1 MREQSAGAARLVDAH
16 CHIDLYDNPAGVVGE
31 AEAAGVYTIA
41 VTNAPSVFRHTA
53 ALVKD
58 CRYVRAAVGL
68 HPELVHSHGR
78 QVEKVPPLLKE
89 TRYVGEIG
97 LDYTTADQAV
107 RRAQRDVLG
116 KILTWCAEYKDKVL
130 TLHSRRAAADTVEA
144 VGPNYPG
151 GVILHWFSGSAAEL
165 ERAVGYGM
173 YFSVNPA
180 MVGSQKGQALISRM
194 PVERVITETDG
205 PFVKHGPQPAEPRHT
220 ESVIEG
226 LAELWRASPGEVRE
240 AVFANF
246 KRLLTSGGAGGRQAG
261 AGG

>member
-1 MREQSAGAARLVDAH
+1 MREQSAGSGRLIDAH
-16 CHIDLYDNPAGVVGE
+16 CHIDLFDNPAHVVAE

-78 QVEKVPPLLKE
+78 QVEKMPPLLQE

-97 LDYTTADQAV
+97 LDYTTIDQAV

-144 VGPNYPG
+144 VGANYPG
-151 GVILHWFSGSAAEL
+151 SVILHWFSGSSGEL
-165 ERAVGYGM
+165 ERAVSYGM
-173 YFSVNPA
+173 YFSVNLS

-194 PVERVITETDG
+194 PVDRVITETDG
-205 PFVKHGPQPAEPRHT
+205 PFVKHGPQPAKPIHT
-220 ESVIEG
+220 QSVIEG
-226 LAELWRASPGEVRE
+226 LATLWHTSPDEASDT
-240 AVFANF
+240 VFANF
-246 KRLLTSGGAGGRQAG
+246 KRLLRGSSVGGR
-261 AGG
+261 

>member
-1 MREQSAGAARLVDAH
+1 MQEQPAGGRRLVDAH
-16 CHIDLYDNPAGVVGE
+16 CHVDLYDNPAGVVAE

-53 ALVKD
+53 ALVRD

-78 QVEKVPPLLKE
+78 QVENVPPLLKE

-97 LDYTTADQAV
+97 LDYTTVDQAV
-107 RRAQRDVLG
+107 RRAQREVFG
-116 KILTWCAEYKDKVL
+116 RILTWCAEYKDKVL

-151 GVILHWFSGSAAEL
+151 GVVLHWFSGSGREL

-180 MVGSQKGQALISRM
+180 MVGSQKGRALISRM

-205 PFVKHGPQPAEPRHT
+205 PFVKHGPQPAAPRHT

-226 LAELWRASPGEVRE
+226 LAELWRTSPVEARE

-246 KRLLTSGGAGGRQAG
+246 KRLLTGGVGPSKPS
-261 AGG
+261 

>member
-1 MREQSAGAARLVDAH
+1 MHERPAGAGLLVDAH
-16 CHIDLYDNPAGVVGE
+16 CHIDLYDNPAGIVAE

-41 VTNAPSVFRHTA
+41 VTNAPSVFHHTA

-58 CRYVRAAVGL
+58 CRYLRAAVGL
-68 HPELVHSHGR
+68 HPELVHSHGH
-78 QVEKVPPLLKE
+78 QVEKVPLLLKE

-144 VGPNYPG
+144 VGANYPG
-151 GVILHWFSGSAAEL
+151 SVILHWFSGSASEL

-173 YFSVNPA
+173 YFSVNLP
-180 MVGSQKGQALISRM
+180 MVGSQKGQALISRL
-194 PVERVITETDG
+194 PLERVITETDG
-205 PFVKHGPQPAEPRHT
+205 PFVKHGAQPAKPSHT
-220 ESVIEG
+220 QSVIEG
-226 LAELWRASPGEVRE
+226 LATLWHTSPGEARKT
-240 AVFANF
+240 VFANF
-246 KRLLTSGGAGGRQAG
+246 KGLLRSSTDNRQAE
-261 AGG
+261 AAD